1 MKSLTHALLAAGCL
15 VAAAG
20 AMAADVPPASIAA
33 WERGDYGA
41 AVREWRP
48 LAEKGDADAQFNLGQ
63 AYKMGRGVPADPK
76 IAQSWYEK
84 AAAQGHERAQAYLGV
99 LLFQDGKRAEAMP
112 WIRKAAERGDAR
124 SQYVLG
130 TALFNGDLIEK
141 DWPRAYA
148 LMTRASAQGLP
159 QARDSLVEMDR
170 YIPLDQREKGL
181 AMARKMESGEAILA
195 ANVNPPAFSR
205 RSTPV
210 NPIVAPG
217 RPEPTREVIAPPAPP
232 KATQAKA
239 APPKPS
245 PSSTKLAGGK
255 WRVQLGAYSSDANA
269 RRQWDLV
276 RDKVSVLGGQQP
288 LTSKAGAL
296 TRLQAGP
303 LASRAAADR
312 LCAAV
317 KAAGQPCFVIAP

>member
-1 MKSLTHALLAAGCL
+1 MKSLTHFLLAAGCL
-15 VAAAG
+15 VGAG
-20 AMAADVPPASIAA
+20 GAFAADVPSASIAA
-33 WERGDYGA
+33 WERGDYGT

-48 LAEKGDADAQFNLGQ
+48 LAERGDADAQFNLGQ

-76 IAQSWYEK
+76 IARSWYEK

-130 TALFNGDLIEK
+130 TAMFNGDLAEK

-159 QARDSLVEMDR
+159 QAKDSLVEMDR
-170 YIPLDQREKGL
+170 YIPLDQREKGV

-210 NPIVAPG
+210 NPIVAPSG
-217 RPEPTREVIAPPAPP
+217 RPEPVAEPAPRPAPP
-232 KATQAKA
+232 KA
-239 APPKPS
+239 APPKAAAP
-245 PSSTKLAGGK
+245 TKVTSGK

-269 RRQWDLV
+269 RRQWDNV
-276 RDKVSVLGGQQP
+276 RGKVSALGAHQP

-317 KAAGQPCFVIAP
+317 KAAGQPCFVVAP